1 MIHDQRPVLEQ
12 VRSGFKIA
20 GILVVLTAA
29 LSVLATFFPIYRAE
43 ALWWHLR
50 HGHTIQVGEFRVPV
64 PTEWY
69 VSSFEAGPSQEVE
82 LVNTKGGR
90 ALWATIDISEQSSQH
105 QNQDLDELARLRQRS
120 MGNLGVH
127 VTDLRQLPI
136 GGVGGFC
143 VDGETAMAGLPVRN
157 ISCRWRTGFS
167 VEYIGSP
174 LKAPSLYSIL
184 AGISVAPRK

>member
-1 MIHDQRPVLEQ
+1 MIHDKRPVLEQ

-29 LSVLATFFPIYRAE
+29 LLVLASYLPIYRAE

-50 HGHTIQVGEFRVPV
+50 HGNTIQVGEFRVPV
-64 PTEWY
+64 PSEWY
-69 VSSFEAGPSQEVE
+69 VWSFEAGSSQEVE

-90 ALWATIDISEQSSQH
+90 AFWASVNISKESWQR
-105 QNQDLDELARLRQRS
+105 QNGDLDQLARLRQKS
-120 MGNLGVH
+120 MEDLGVH
-127 VTDLRQLPI
+127 VTELRQLPI

-143 VDGETAMAGLPVRN
+143 VDGETAMTGLPVRN

-167 VEYIGSP
+167 VEYIGSS
-174 LKAPSLYSIL
+174 LKVPAFYSIL
-184 AGISVAPRK
+184 AGISVSPRG